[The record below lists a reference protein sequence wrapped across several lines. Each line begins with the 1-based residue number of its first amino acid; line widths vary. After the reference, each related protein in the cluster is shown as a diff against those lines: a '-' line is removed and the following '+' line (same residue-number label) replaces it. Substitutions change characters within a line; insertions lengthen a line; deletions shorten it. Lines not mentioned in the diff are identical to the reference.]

1 MTLTIKDM
9 NDMAASSVALIAW
22 SPYSGLASVLLS
34 LILAAVGVCVVLLGR
49 RLTQDVKLP
58 VPGKVLK
65 VVIVLVWA
73 LSILLVLPLFRQ
85 IATETGQ
92 SSIGTGPVFPIT
104 LASAFFTFVFVAYV
118 TRRGGMLAALGN
130 GFAGAAAG
138 PMVFELPFILI
149 ITPMVTTRV
158 PHPLFLFFTFLVVI
172 LSTLALPL
180 FSSRFAVTK
189 RSLYLLG
196 AMILVFAAWAL
207 LTGYSP
213 PSDPVSFTL
222 NAISKVLGFAAVAAG
237 FLRTGRTSE
246 GPTRLKPA

>member
-1 MTLTIKDM
+1 MTLTIKHV
-9 NDMAASSVALIAW
+9 NYMAASSVALIAW
-22 SPYSGLASVLLS
+22 NPYSGSAAVLLS
-34 LILAAVGVCVVLLGR
+34 LILVVVGVGVVLFGR
-49 RLTQDVKLP
+49 RTQDIRP
-58 VPGKVLK
+58 PMPGRVLK

-85 IATETGQ
+85 IAAETGQ

-104 LASAFFTFVFVAYV
+104 LASAFCTFVIVAYI
-118 TRRGGMLAALGN
+118 TRKGGTLAALGN
-130 GFAGAAAG
+130 GFAAAAAG

-158 PHPLFLFFTFLVVI
+158 PHPLFLFLTFLVVI
-172 LSTLALPL
+172 ISTLALPL
-180 FSSRFAVTK
+180 FSSRFALTR
-189 RSLYLLG
+189 RSLYLVG

-222 NAISKVLGFAAVAAG
+222 NAVSKVLGFAAVAVA
-237 FLRTGRTSE
+237 FLTMGRAPANPTG
-246 GPTRLKPA
+246 PKPA